1 MLVYVGSGPS
11 ISSFWLAGEP
21 VRGLPPMTRLCRVS
35 CWSMHGSGMG
45 SMDALAARDPL
56 AYARSDNIETA
67 SRLAHARSNVTLR
80 IRHSPVMNRA
90 VVRSLSIYPR
100 LAADVGAGPLGI
112 TSCGRE
118 SRHTPRD
125 TWRTDSLRGLRTT
138 PGAIMVQYVGPTH
151 TQRRCSKCPCTYCL
165 EGSLL

>member
-1 MLVYVGSGPS
+1 
-11 ISSFWLAGEP
+11 
-21 VRGLPPMTRLCRVS
+21 
-35 CWSMHGSGMG
+35 MHGSGMG
-45 SMDALAARDPL
+45 SMDALAARDRL
-56 AYARSDNIETA
+56 AYVRSDNIETA

-125 TWRTDSLRGLRTT
+125 TSRTDSLRGLRTT
-138 PGAIMVQYVGPTH
+138 PGAIMVQYVGHTH
-151 TQRRCSKCPCTYCL
+151 TQRRCS
-165 EGSLL
+165 